1 MDYLP
6 HVRQILFV
14 TIVMASIASLAELF
28 VVANIN
34 ESASC
39 GDKED
44 GCNWLSPPLR
54 MIVAGIAAII
64 WGCVAYLT
72 YQRYRAKT
80 VDDVAATDGPPV

>member
-6 HVRQILFV
+6 HVQQILFV
-14 TIVMASIASLAELF
+14 TIVLASTASLAEVF

-54 MIVAGIAAII
+54 MIVASIAATI

-80 VDDVAATDGPPV
+80 VDDVAATDGSPA